1 MIKKIVTVFELIRLP
16 GMFTAHAD
24 ILAAFL
30 ITGAGLGRFGSLIWI
45 LIASSCLFSAGMALN
60 DYFDIEVDRKERP
73 KRPIPSGRIS
83 GPAAGAIGF
92 GLLVAG
98 ICAAGFAGLKPFAIS
113 LALAAAIL
121 LYDGLLKDYP
131 VLGPL
136 TMAACRY
143 FNVLMGLS
151 ILPFE
156 GWAYIPFITFLYIF
170 GVTVLSKK
178 EAAGGKAVKTVGVCA
193 LFLGCA
199 ALLYY
204 YLFLIRILPVF
215 TGAFLMMA
223 FAVFLSGRVL
233 SLLTHH
239 SPLDFQAAMKLLLL
253 SIIILDTILASG
265 SVPVYA
271 AAPILLLYVPAV
283 LSARLF
289 RVT

>member
-1 MIKKIVTVFELIRLP
+1 MIKKILTIFELIRLP

-30 ITGAGLGRFGSLIWI
+30 VTGAGFSHFNTLVRV

-73 KRPIPSGRIS
+73 QRPIPSGRIS
-83 GPAAGAIGF
+83 GPAARAIGF

-98 ICAAGFAGLKPFAIS
+98 ICAAGLAGLRPFAIS
-113 LALAAAIL
+113 LALASAIL
-121 LYDGLLKDYP
+121 LYDGLLKDSP
-131 VLGPL
+131 VMGPL

-143 FNVLMGLS
+143 FNFLMGLS

-156 GWAYIPFITFLYIF
+156 GWAYIPLISFLYIF

-178 EAAGGKAVKTVGVCA
+178 EAEGGKAVKTVGVCA
-193 LFLGCA
+193 LSLGGA

-204 YLFLIRILPVF
+204 FLFLTRILPVF
-215 TGAFLMMA
+215 TGAFLMMG
-223 FAVFLSGRVL
+223 FSIFLSGRVL

-239 SPLDFQAAMKLLLL
+239 SPSDFQTTMKLLLL
-253 SIIILDTILASG
+253 SIIVLDTILASG

-271 AAPILLLYVPAV
+271 AALILLLGVPAV